1 MNLKTL
7 TILFMIQLSLLVFT
21 VSASSD
27 STVTHQNQVIQQT
40 QVIDKSIPSI
50 GPVQLDTCQ
59 RPNIHWV
66 WEFTYFSR
74 DHLSK
79 SMVLEVDLSPTQ
91 LNLIVTQAN
100 SPKLNVEYHQ
110 NNTQILTIGEN
121 EVPRG
126 LALHHLRERIYDSP
140 LVLEDFKILNKLVYQ
155 CEKDSEAQA
164 VFLADSMVSYSNIKE
179 LEQPKSWRLYQYRWK
194 SWKHFK
200 LDYWLKTKSWNKI
213 FPSEIRIEAQG
224 EENGTLKLKSLKI
237 NEHLVGLPQPE
248 PR

>member
-7 TILFMIQLSLLVFT
+7 TFFFTIQLTLFVIS
-21 VSASSD
+21 VSAGND
-27 STVTHQNQVIQQT
+27 SLVIKQT
-40 QVIDKSIPSI
+40 QFTEQPIPSI
-50 GPVQLDTCQ
+50 GPVQLDPCQ
-59 RPNIHWV
+59 RPEIHWI

-79 SMVLEVDLSPTQ
+79 TMELEVFLNPDN
-91 LNLIVTQAN
+91 LNLLVTQEN
-100 SPKLNVEYHQ
+100 SPRLNVQYHQ
-110 NNTQILTIGEN
+110 NNTQLLKIGEN

-155 CEKDSEAQA
+155 CEIDSEAQS

-179 LEQPKSWRLYQYRWK
+179 LDQPKSWRLYQYRWK

-200 LDYWLKTKSWNKI
+200 LDHWLKTKSWDKI

-224 EENGTLKLKSLKI
+224 EENGTLRLKSLEI
-237 NEHLVGLPQPE
+237 NGHLIGIP
-248 PR
+248 